1 MAEAYLA
8 QAAGTEHPDAL
19 ALSGIG
25 DAEFAVGFAEAGLGH
40 PDRAQAA
47 FQRAQ
52 AIFRAMG
59 HHFLLALSL
68 DRQLNEVLLPYYPT
82 DLVGRRAL
90 FSEATAAWERVGE
103 AGAASNA
110 HPRELEFL
118 MLEGA
123 WAEVERRG
131 HAALTNLHPLR
142 QMEAV
147 TGLAV
152 LARWRGE
159 AAEAWGHISMALPRG
174 PATAPGTHMFEYA
187 TAGVR
192 LAADLALDAGDLTVA
207 ATWLA
212 AHDAWLT
219 WNGAVSGR
227 ADGRRLWARYHQ
239 VTGDLHLAREH
250 GTLAVALATEPRQP
264 LTLLAAHRLLGELA
278 TETGRW
284 EEADEHLQE
293 SLALADACAAPFERA
308 MTLVILAELRTAED
322 NHTEAIRLLA
332 EVRAIGQPLKAAPL
346 LARADALEAQLA
358 ARPAPVEVGPGLS
371 AREVEVL
378 RLVAAGR
385 SNSEIAEALF
395 ISPRTVTTHLTHIF
409 DKLDVDGRK
418 WPRSQ

>member
-1 MAEAYLA
+1 M
-8 QAAGTEHPDAL
+8 
-19 ALSGIG
+19 
-25 DAEFAVGFAEAGLGH
+25 
-40 PDRAQAA
+40 
-47 FQRAQ
+47 
-52 AIFRAMG
+52 
-59 HHFLLALSL
+59 
-68 DRQLNEVLLPYYPT
+68 
-82 DLVGRRAL
+82 
-90 FSEATAAWERVGE
+90 
-103 AGAASNA
+103 
-110 HPRELEFL
+110 
-118 MLEGA
+118 
-123 WAEVERRG
+123 
-131 HAALTNLHPLR
+131 
-142 QMEAV
+142 
-147 TGLAV
+147 
-152 LARWRGE
+152 
-159 AAEAWGHISMALPRG
+159 
-174 PATAPGTHMFEYA
+174 
-187 TAGVR
+187 
-192 LAADLALDAGDLTVA
+192 
-207 ATWLA
+207 
-212 AHDAWLT
+212 
-219 WNGAVSGR
+219 
-227 ADGRRLWARYHQ
+227 
-239 VTGDLHLAREH
+239 TGDLHLAREH

-358 ARPAPVEVGPGLS
+358 GRPAPVEVGPGLS